1 MLTHLVSKT
10 IFVNSKE
17 KLILYTLA
25 AVNFTHIMDFMIL
38 MPMGPQLMKLF
49 SITPAQFSFAVSA
62 YSLTAGISGFCAA
75 FFVDKFDRKQV
86 LLYAYIGFIIGT
98 FSCAFAGSYEMLVAA
113 RILAGL
119 FGGLIGAQVLSIV
132 GDMIPFEK
140 RGEAMGIV
148 MTAFSLA
155 AVLGV
160 PAGLWLASHYSWHWP
175 FLVIGG
181 LGLFVIVLIWLYF
194 PSITKHITEK
204 KEGQSPWKVL
214 ADIYQSPRQLWALLL
229 TSTAMI
235 GHFIIIPLITPSLVA
250 NANFSTDNVFLIYL
264 VGGFLTIFTS
274 RMIGKLADQKGKY
287 PIFVLFAFLSFIPI
301 LLITHIQAYPLWIIL
316 SISSLFFVFANGRT
330 VSIQAMVS
338 DVVPA
343 QQRGG
348 FMSINSSLQQ
358 LASGIAANLG
368 GFIVYNGADGHL
380 YNYNYVGFVAVGFLI
395 IAIYAGSR
403 SKGLVD

>member
-1 MLTHLVSKT
+1 
-10 IFVNSKE
+10 VNSKE

-49 SITPAQFSFAVSA
+49 SITPTQFSFAVSA
-62 YSLTAGISGFCAA
+62 YSITAGVAGFAAA
-75 FFVDKFDRKQV
+75 FFVDKFDRKSV

-98 FSCAFAGSYEMLVAA
+98 FACAFANSFEMLVAA

-132 GDMIPFEK
+132 GDMIAFER

-155 AVLGV
+155 AVIGV
-160 PAGLWLASHYSWHWP
+160 PAGLWLASHYSWHLP
-175 FLVIGG
+175 FFVIGG
-181 LGLFVIVLIWLYF
+181 MGLLIIVLIAVYF
-194 PSITKHITEK
+194 PNITKHITEK

-214 ADIYQSPRQLWALLL
+214 SDIYRTPKQMWALLL
-229 TSTAMI
+229 TSTAMV
-235 GHFIIIPLITPSLVA
+235 GHFITIPFITPSLVA
-250 NANFSTDNVFLIYL
+250 NANFSVENVYLIYL

-274 RMIGKLADQKGKY
+274 RLIGKLADERGKY
-287 PIFVLFAFLSFIPI
+287 PIFVLFTLLSFIPV
-301 LLITHIQAYPLWIIL
+301 LLMTNLMPVPLWVVL
-316 SISSLFFVFANGRT
+316 SISSLFFIFANGRT
-330 VSIQAMVS
+330 VTIQAMTS
-338 DVVPA
+338 GVVTP

-358 LASGIAANLG
+358 LASGFAANLG
-368 GFIVYNGADGHL
+368 GFMVYNGADGHL
-380 YNYNYVGFVAVGFLI
+380 YNYNYVGFVSVGFLAL
-395 IAIYAGSR
+395 AIFAGSR
-403 SKGLVD
+403 IKF